1 MRTFY
6 LFKIKPTYSNL
17 TKDNPY
23 NLYKAI
29 EGIYHL
35 KQEELL
41 TAYNF
46 FNQIRDN
53 FNKEYLD
60 NNIFEYYKNK
70 YTYTKVNN
78 THIINDYY
86 SDEKS
91 RLIINK
97 TYLVIKTSLE
107 YSSFLKAIT
116 KKKNIFVCDF
126 DNIDYF
132 WLEEFQ

>member
-17 TKDNPY
+17 TKNNPY

-35 KQEELL
+35 KQEELS

-46 FNQIRDN
+46 FTQISDT
-53 FNKEYLD
+53 FNKETLN

-78 THIINDYY
+78 THMINDYY
-86 SDEKS
+86 TDEKS
-91 RLIINK
+91 KLIINK
-97 TYLVIKTSLE
+97 TFLIIKTTLE
-107 YSSFLKAIT
+107 YSSFLKTIT
-116 KKKNIFVCDF
+116 RKNNIFVCDF

-132 WLEEFQ
+132 WLEELQ